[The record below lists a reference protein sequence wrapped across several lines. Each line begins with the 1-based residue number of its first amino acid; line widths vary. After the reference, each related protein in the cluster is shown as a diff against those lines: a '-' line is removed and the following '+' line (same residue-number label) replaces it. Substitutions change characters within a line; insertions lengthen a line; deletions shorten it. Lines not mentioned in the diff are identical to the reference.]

1 MNKFLAVFLVVFF
14 HSSPASALVIEICGH
29 SAYECNSPGGTY
41 GVASGDDLSAIDTS
55 SVGEVEYLQLQKN
68 GSGIAIPVQD
78 SVLHPTAIVPVPV
91 VTPPLVVPSHYLWS
105 RSGVFTSL
113 DYCSGVSAWINYM
126 YKPSDPY
133 NWFLDSCAG
142 EPSSMSDY
150 TATWHYSENG
160 ISYPFNH
167 NNYSFTRT
175 NIPDSCPSGST
186 LVSGACVVNNPYA
199 FAVDNR
205 RDYTRSGQV
214 YSPISGDLV
223 GTITGIQ
230 GTTSTSNDS
239 LSFVGSNNA
248 NEPTSIT
255 SVANVGGG
263 TTITQ
268 TTQKTD
274 SGGSSYLKVSSLTTD
289 SGGMIVSRSSANFS
303 GSLNTGASNS
313 AGGAATVAAPSGSLS
328 AAPGAGGSTFPG
340 DYARSGEAAAA
351 MGTVNSAVTTT
362 GTVADPVEPLVADM
376 PGWGNT
382 FDNLTG
388 WSLPAHSSACPQPS
402 MDLSNVLGAG
412 SVYTMSAHCDLFNGI
427 APTFSAVMMVVW
439 SILALFLVLG
449 A

>member
-78 SVLHPTAIVPVPV
+78 AAIHPSAVVPVPN
-91 VTPPLVVPSHYLWS
+91 VTPPAVVTAHRDWGWGQGWHHTFCDAIEALEVYRGSIFSGEELISCNEVALTFSRYTSWDTGHYVQNL
-105 RSGVFTSL
+105 TS
-113 DYCSGVSAWINYM
+113 SEISSQWHSA
-126 YKPSDPY
+126 
-133 NWFLDSCAG
+133 
-142 EPSSMSDY
+142 
-150 TATWHYSENG
+150 
-160 ISYPFNH
+160 
-167 NNYSFTRT
+167 
-175 NIPDSCPSGST
+175 SCPSGSILT
-186 LVSGACVVNNPYA
+186 GSAPNQTCVVDNPHMLA
-199 FAVDNR
+199 DDNR

-303 GSLNTGASNS
+303 GSLNTGAANS

-328 AAPGAGGSTFPG
+328 PAPGAGGSTFPG

-402 MDLSNVLGAG
+402 MDLSNILGAG